1 MTSTGLLI
9 VSNVKRIQK
18 SLNSIQK
25 YVNNLYIHLNIPT
38 TKIKPIPSWTKI
50 ISRIYSEGLTGT
62 PQIDLKILITPLKTQ
77 LRGGN
82 DTQPKP
88 KIDMVFSDGKFP
100 QICDSVRANFNIPNE
115 TIYLT
120 DETTS
125 NVDEQ
130 QNHDQE
136 TKTYDTVVLGGT
148 FDRIHVGHK
157 IFLTAAVLRTCKR
170 LVVGVTDQN
179 MLKTKRLPELILP
192 VEQRIEDLKKFLL
205 DIDSTLQYDVVP
217 ISDPFGPTQSDP
229 DMDMIVVSA
238 ETLRGGHKV
247 NELRAAKGLKQLDI
261 FCIEM
266 VEDFSDDGVKELK
279 VSSSNTRIDLLGTRI
294 RPKEPRS
301 NLPSEPYIIGLTGG
315 IASGKS
321 KMAQRLHALGAYV
334 MDCDKIAHEIYEPDQ
349 LCYQKIVEHFG
360 EGIVN
365 TTDKTID
372 RVKLGSIVFSNPAE
386 LEKLNSIVW
395 PELLVEVKRRIKLAH
410 ESSGTKIVVVEAAIL
425 LKAGWDT
432 ECHEVWSMLVSP
444 DEAIR
449 RVVERNGLSE
459 EEARKRIANQID
471 NQIVVEKSNVVF
483 SSEWSPDY
491 TQKQAEKA
499 WTMITTELK
508 QKTKE

>member
-1 MTSTGLLI
+1 MTSTGLL
-9 VSNVKRIQK
+9 VLSNVKRIQK
-18 SLNSIQK
+18 TLHSIEK
-25 YVNNLYIHLNIPT
+25 YVNNLYIHLNIPS
-38 TKIKPIPSWTKI
+38 TKIQPIPSWTKI

-62 PQIDLKILITPLKTQ
+62 PQIDLKVLITPLKTHLNQ
-77 LRGGN
+77 A
-82 DTQPKP
+82 PKQN
-88 KIDMVFSDGKFP
+88 IDIVFSDGKFP

-115 TIYLT
+115 TIFLT
-120 DETTS
+120 DES
-125 NVDEQ
+125 VANVVEHQ
-130 QNHDQE
+130 HHGQE
-136 TKTYDTVVLGGT
+136 VKTYDTVVLGGT

-157 IFLTAAVLRTCKR
+157 IFLTAAVLRACKR
-170 LVVGVTDQN
+170 LVVGVTDEN

-192 VEQRIEDLKKFLL
+192 VEQRIEDLKKFLSE
-205 DIDSTLQYDVVP
+205 IDSTLEYDVVP
-217 ISDPFGPTQSDP
+217 ISDPFGPTQTDP
-229 DMDMIVVSA
+229 NMDMIVVSA

-294 RPKEPRS
+294 KPKVPRPH
-301 NLPSEPYIIGLTGG
+301 LPSEPYIIGLTGG

-334 MDCDKIAHEIYEPDQ
+334 MDCDKIAHEIYEPGQ
-349 LCYQKIVEHFG
+349 VCYEKIVEHFG
-360 EGIVN
+360 EQIVSC
-365 TTDKTID
+365 DKTID
-372 RVKLGSIVFSNPAE
+372 RVKLGAIVFSNPMQ

-410 ESSGTKIVVVEAAIL
+410 ESSGTKIIVIEAAIL
-425 LKAGWDT
+425 LKAGWEN

-444 DEAIR
+444 EEAIR
-449 RVVERNGLSE
+449 RVVERNGLAE
-459 EEARKRIANQID
+459 EEARKRLANQVD
-471 NQIVVEKSNVVF
+471 NKIVVEKSDVVF

-499 WTMITTELK
+499 WTMITSELK
-508 QKTKE
+508 KTKS